1 MSADLDKAGR
11 YSPLAIAIH
20 WIVAVCV
27 IGLFPAGLVMA
38 RMNEGAAQ
46 DRLYAIHVS
55 VGLIVLVLSL
65 VRVALFLAGRMPDPA
80 NVLTP
85 FERTMAR
92 LAHATLYLLL
102 IVTPW
107 IGWLGV
113 NAYGDDVTFFDL
125 VRMPSL
131 AAKDENLSNELFV
144 LHFACALLIASV
156 VVAHLTGVLVH
167 ALRRDGV
174 NGRMRPY

>member
-1 MSADLDKAGR
+1 MAHDPETATR
-11 YSPLAIAIH
+11 YSPMAIAIH
-20 WIVAVCV
+20 WIVAACV
-27 IGLFPAGLVMA
+27 IGLLPAGFVMA
-38 RMNEGAAQ
+38 RMNEGSAQ
-46 DRLYAIHVS
+46 DSLYVIHVS
-55 VGLIVLVLSL
+55 VGLVVLALSL
-65 VRVALFLAGRMPDPA
+65 VRVAMFLGGRMPDPA

-85 FERTMAR
+85 IERGMSR

-113 NAYGDDVTFFDL
+113 NAYGDDVTFLDL
-125 VRMPSL
+125 VRLPSL

-144 LHFACALLIASV
+144 MHFACALLIASV

-174 NGRMRPY
+174 NARMRPF